1 MCIPRHCDIHA
12 QFGFWFGC
20 EVSCLCY
27 CIAPGV
33 FHYRADHRRFSFA
46 VHQEDQRTIETE
58 GYQELVPPDP
68 GRQGFVQAWLYC
80 NMYIYITTKHV
91 NIYVILFNHEFL

>member
-1 MCIPRHCDIHA
+1 M
-12 QFGFWFGC
+12 
-20 EVSCLCY
+20 
-27 CIAPGV
+27 

-80 NMYIYITTKHV
+80 NMYIYIYITTKHV

>member
-33 FHYRADHRRFSFA
+33 FHYRADHRRFTFA

-68 GRQGFVQAWLYC
+68 GRQGFVQA
-80 NMYIYITTKHV
+80 
-91 NIYVILFNHEFL
+91 